1 MGNPD
6 EKSVDSISHQTLIS
20 NQATQAD
27 MESDNLSYLSQAF
40 RIIPL
45 LEVEVNELRG
55 ETTVLRQDKVA
66 LRQKLATVE
75 SIMRAVADIREELQK
90 ELSVVIELLQYKYH
104 HPHSKRTQRPLPH
117 PHIPSSAVTLLL
129 TVTLWNSYRL
139 ILRHL
144 GERKT
149 LKGHLW
155 SPPHSLQ
162 RTSQTNEIQLYL

>member
-75 SIMRAVADIREELQK
+75 SIMRREVAGIREDLQR
-90 ELSVVIELLQYKYH
+90 ELS
-104 HPHSKRTQRPLPH
+104 
-117 PHIPSSAVTLLL
+117 
-129 TVTLWNSYRL
+129 
-139 ILRHL
+139 
-144 GERKT
+144 
-149 LKGHLW
+149 
-155 SPPHSLQ
+155 
-162 RTSQTNEIQLYL
+162 